1 MDVKEL
7 IKQNNEKRENLNEEN
22 KKYYT
27 DLVLYIRTKLTLS
40 EKLAEEVLMEMLDH
54 LLEAQEEG
62 KTANQVFGENPQ
74 TFADELIEQ
83 LPEEEKRDM
92 VKFIGQ
98 LAFSLVGWFLVTRG
112 LVLLLFSN
120 FVDVSTTV
128 YIIPTLII
136 FGLLAG
142 IVFLSVKVIFGLI
155 HQSLFKEKSTDKT
168 NMIKVGLF
176 GAGSFAV
183 ILGANYFIRG
193 FGPSFEF
200 PWSASIGAGTVFLL
214 ISWLMK
220 FKTKHHIVSKG

>member
-1 MDVKEL
+1 MNVNEL
-7 IKQNNEKRENLNEEN
+7 IKQNNEKRKNLNEDN

-27 DLVLYIRTKLTLS
+27 DLMLYIRTKLTLS
-40 EKLAEEVLMEMLDH
+40 EQQSEEVLIEMLDH

-62 KTANQVFGENPQ
+62 KTASQVFGENPQ
-74 TFADELIEQ
+74 AFADELIEQ

-112 LVLLLFSN
+112 LVLLLFTN
-120 FVDVSTTV
+120 FVGASTTV

-155 HQSLFKEKSTDKT
+155 HKSLFKEKSTDKM
-168 NMIKVGLF
+168 NLIKVGLF
-176 GAGSFAV
+176 GGGSFAV

-220 FKTKHHIVSKG
+220 FKTKHSIVSKG

>member
-1 MDVKEL
+1 MNVKEL

-27 DLVLYIRTKLTLS
+27 DLMLYIRTKLTLS
-40 EKLAEEVLMEMLDH
+40 EKQAEEVLMEMLDH

-62 KTANQVFGENPQ
+62 KTASQVFGENPQ
-74 TFADELIEQ
+74 AFADELIEQ

-112 LVLLLFSN
+112 FVLLLFDN

-128 YIIPTLII
+128 YIVPTLII

-155 HQSLFKEKSTDKT
+155 HQSLFKEKSTDRM
-168 NMIKVGLF
+168 NIIKVGLF
-176 GAGSFAV
+176 GAGSFAL
-183 ILGANYFIRG
+183 ILGANYFIQG

-214 ISWLMK
+214 ISWLLK
-220 FKTKHHIVSKG
+220 FKTKIN

>member
-1 MDVKEL
+1 MNVNEL

-27 DLVLYIRTKLTLS
+27 DLMLYIRTKLTLS
-40 EKLAEEVLMEMLDH
+40 EKQAEEVLMEMLDH

-62 KTANQVFGENPQ
+62 KTASQVFGENPQ
-74 TFADELIEQ
+74 AFADELIEQ
-83 LPEEEKRDM
+83 LPEEERRDM
-92 VKFIGQ
+92 VKFVGQ
-98 LAFSLVGWFLVTRG
+98 LAFSLLGWFLVARG

-120 FVDVSTTV
+120 FVDASTTV

-136 FGLLAG
+136 FGLLVC

-155 HQSLFKEKSTDKT
+155 HQSLFKEKSTDKM
-168 NMIKVGLF
+168 NLIKVGLF

-183 ILGANYFIRG
+183 LLGANYFIRG

-200 PWSASIGAGTVFLL
+200 SWSASIGAGTVFLL

-220 FKTKHHIVSKG
+220 FKTKINYAK

>member
-1 MDVKEL
+1 MNVKEL
-7 IKQNNEKRENLNEEN
+7 IKQNNEKREHLNEEN

-27 DLVLYIRTKLTLS
+27 DLMLYIRTKLTLS
-40 EKLAEEVLMEMLDH
+40 EKQAEEVLMEMLEH

-62 KTANQVFGENPQ
+62 KSANQVFGKNPKQ
-74 TFADELIEQ
+74 FADELIEQ

-92 VKFIGQ
+92 VKFVGQ

-112 LVLLLFSN
+112 LVLLLFSD
-120 FVDVSTTV
+120 FVYVGTTV
-128 YIIPTLII
+128 YIIPTLIN

-142 IVFLSVKVIFGLI
+142 IGYLCVRVLFGFI
-155 HQSLFKEKSTDKT
+155 HHSLFKEKTNDKMNT
-168 NMIKVGLF
+168 IKAGLVW
-176 GAGSFAV
+176 GISFAIIV
-183 ILGANYFIRG
+183 GANYFIRG

-220 FKTKHHIVSKG
+220 FKTKIN